1 MRVAIHDYAGHP
13 FQFDLSRALARL
25 GHEVRHFYFGDD
37 PGPKGD
43 KEVRRDDPSGFSI
56 EAIHIP
62 LGYTKDRMLRRFAAD
77 QLYAKLAAR
86 RIAKFA
92 PDIVVSGNSP
102 LDVQHALRVAT
113 HKHGGRFIFWVQD
126 FYGLAMQKLL
136 ARRWLGAGDMI
147 SKWYRKVEVD
157 TLQKSDAII
166 LISPAFVSHLP
177 SGLLAEN
184 AVHVVRNWGSVD
196 LIHPGCRDNAWRRKI
211 GLGNKFTFMY
221 TGTLALKHDPT
232 LLLALADAFS
242 DDPDVEIVVVA
253 AGVNARRLAKEQELA
268 PRANLRLLPL
278 QPAAELAETLAAAD
292 VLIALLEED
301 AGEFAVPSKLLNYLC
316 AGRPILLSAPN
327 HNLSVSILAE
337 SEGGI
342 SVSPFDRTGFVA
354 HARRLYE
361 DGSFSEKLGRSGR
374 DYAERHFVIREIA
387 VRFEAIFNQ
396 VHTGDCLPSRPDKT
410 YKILAPARSD
420 CAKQRG

>member
-43 KEVRRDDPSGFSI
+43 RNLRFDDPSGFSI

-77 QLYAKLAAR
+77 QIYAVHAAR

-102 LDVQHALRVAT
+102 LDVQRALRAAT
-113 HKHGGRFIFWVQD
+113 HRHGGTFVFWVQD

-136 ARRWLGAGDMI
+136 ARRWMGAGDMI
-147 SKWYRKVEVD
+147 SKWYRKVEID
-157 TLQKSDAII
+157 TLKKSDAII
-166 LISPAFVSHLP
+166 LISPAFALHLP
-177 SGLLAEN
+177 SGLAARD
-184 AVHVVRNWGSVD
+184 AVHIMRNWGSVD
-196 LIHPGCRDNAWRRKI
+196 LIRPGDRDNAWRRKI
-211 GLGNKFTFMY
+211 GLGEKFVFMY
-221 TGTLALKHDPT
+221 TGTLALKHDPA
-232 LLLALADAFS
+232 LLLALSDAFA

-253 AGVNARRLAKEQELA
+253 AGVNAQRLAKEQESA

-278 QPAAELAETLAAAD
+278 QPAVELADTLATAD
-292 VLIALLEED
+292 VLVALLEED

-316 AGRPILLSAPN
+316 AGRPILLSAPSS
-327 HNLSVSILAE
+327 NLSVSILAE

-342 SVSPFDRTGFVA
+342 SVPPLDRLGFVTQ
-354 HARRLYE
+354 ARRLYE
-361 DGSFSEKLGRSGR
+361 DSSFSQRLGRSGR
-374 DYAERHFVIREIA
+374 DYAERHFVISEIA
-387 VRFEAIFNQ
+387 ARFEAIFNQ
-396 VHTGDCLPSRPDKT
+396 VRPAACLPSAPDKRR
-410 YKILAPARSD
+410 KISRPTRND
-420 CAKQRG
+420 YPRTG